1 MEKLI
6 CMVTGATDG
15 IGKAVAK
22 AIAQRGDTLLIVGR
36 DIDKT
41 ETVLK
46 EIVDYSSNTDVDYF
60 ITDLSSQK
68 QVSTLSRLVQS
79 KYPKLDV
86 LINNAGSVF
95 MSRRESEDGIEM
107 TFALN
112 HLSYFLLSNLLLP
125 LLKAVSYT
133 HLTLPTICSV

>member
-36 DIDKT
+36 DINKT

-46 EIVDYSSNTDVDYF
+46 EIVDYSSNTDVEYF
-60 ITDLSSQK
+60 ITDLSNTGDYS
-68 QVSTLSRLVQS
+68 
-79 KYPKLDV
+79 
-86 LINNAGSVF
+86 
-95 MSRRESEDGIEM
+95 
-107 TFALN
+107 
-112 HLSYFLLSNLLLP
+112 
-125 LLKAVSYT
+125 LKIGAK
-133 HLTLPTICSV
+133 